1 MESSRESLRLIF
13 TLILAVLVGGVVG
26 WNRQLNGKA
35 AGLRTHMLVSLG
47 AAMIVLIPLQ
57 TSSSHSA
64 DALSRAIQGVATGVG
79 FLGAG
84 EIIHSSQQEAAK
96 TQVQG
101 LTSAAAIWTT
111 AALGMVTG
119 CGLWQISLTGT
130 MLVLLIL
137 TVAKRLER
145 LIPDRHKN
153 NS

>member
-130 MLVLLIL
+130 LLVLLIL

-145 LIPDRHKN
+145 LIPNRHKN
-153 NS
+153 NT

>member
-1 MESSRESLRLIF
+1 
-13 TLILAVLVGGVVG
+13 
-26 WNRQLNGKA
+26 
-35 AGLRTHMLVSLG
+35 
-47 AAMIVLIPLQ
+47 MIVLIPLQ